1 MQQIFR
7 FAVQEL
13 TVRRAG
19 VRNGGGRGTHSGFSA
34 HLCDGDCLLRLSF
47 WVRGCTNGRPEGAQL
62 LPKAAPDPVRGA
74 TNATLSLYPVG
85 SAGRRVTAIRKVGTY
100 FSYLRLNNR
109 LDYFGTALTS
119 MGCGLCD
126 ARNTTEK

>member
-1 MQQIFR
+1 MQQIFM

-19 VRNGGGRGTHSGFSA
+19 VRSGGGRGTHSGFST

-47 WVRGCTNGRPEGAQL
+47 WVRGCANGRLKAPCCCR
-62 LPKAAPDPVRGA
+62 KAAPDPVRGA

-85 SAGRRVTAIRKVGTY
+85 SAGRRVAAVR
-100 FSYLRLNNR
+100 SRYLP
-109 LDYFGTALTS
+109 FVSTS
-119 MGCGLCD
+119 
-126 ARNTTEK
+126 